1 MSDRP
6 ALVEERPFE
15 PLPQGLLID
24 TSVLGGIGTT
34 GTDRR
39 AFIEYFRSH
48 DKDVYLSS
56 YVVAELQPDEANV
69 SGINNWLQV
78 MQSEDWLAQLPPLD
92 MSIRIHD
99 APKAGDMIDLAHE
112 RVAKLEDRDRDEV
125 RKTDPAFAG
134 CVVQLLGGYGYDTV
148 GLIIDD
154 RNAERALSDVI
165 SETLYEKSFRMF
177 RGEEALAMMVEELD
191 QL

>member
-34 GTDRR
+34 G
-39 AFIEYFRSH
+39 I
-48 DKDVYLSS
+48 
-56 YVVAELQPDEANV
+56 
-69 SGINNWLQV
+69 
-78 MQSEDWLAQLPPLD
+78 
-92 MSIRIHD
+92 
-99 APKAGDMIDLAHE
+99 
-112 RVAKLEDRDRDEV
+112 
-125 RKTDPAFAG
+125 
-134 CVVQLLGGYGYDTV
+134 
-148 GLIIDD
+148 
-154 RNAERALSDVI
+154 
-165 SETLYEKSFRMF
+165 F